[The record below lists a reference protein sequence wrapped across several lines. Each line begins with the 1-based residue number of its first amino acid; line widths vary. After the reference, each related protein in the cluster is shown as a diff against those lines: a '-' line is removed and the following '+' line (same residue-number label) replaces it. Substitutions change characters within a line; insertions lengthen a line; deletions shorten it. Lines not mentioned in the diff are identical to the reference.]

1 MEVELIALSSAS
13 EEVGWL
19 RDLLSEIPMLE
30 KPISLVL
37 IHCDS
42 IATIGR
48 VHNKYYNGKSRSIR
62 KKHSIVRSYI
72 NNSTINV
79 DYISTNDNI
88 ADPLTKALAR
98 EKVWIASRGMGLK
111 PKEE

>member
-1 MEVELIALSSAS
+1 MALLVECTINTIM
-13 EEVGWL
+13 VNP
-19 RDLLSEIPMLE
+19 DLLE
-30 KPISLVL
+30 
-37 IHCDS
+37 
-42 IATIGR
+42 
-48 VHNKYYNGKSRSIR
+48 

-79 DYISTNDNI
+79 YYISTNDNI
-88 ADPLTKALAR
+88 ADPLTKTLAR

>member
-1 MEVELIALSSAS
+1 MPLLVECTINTIM
-13 EEVGWL
+13 VNP
-19 RDLLSEIPMLE
+19 DLLE
-30 KPISLVL
+30 
-37 IHCDS
+37 
-42 IATIGR
+42 
-48 VHNKYYNGKSRSIR
+48 

-79 DYISTNDNI
+79 YYISTNDNI
-88 ADPLTKALAR
+88 ADPLTKTLAR

>member
-1 MEVELIALSSAS
+1 MVNP
-13 EEVGWL
+13 
-19 RDLLSEIPMLE
+19 DLLE
-30 KPISLVL
+30 
-37 IHCDS
+37 
-42 IATIGR
+42 
-48 VHNKYYNGKSRSIR
+48 

-79 DYISTNDNI
+79 YYISTNDNI

-98 EKVWIASRGMGLK
+98 EKIWIALRGMGLK

>member
-1 MEVELIALSSAS
+1 MWEKLI
-13 EEVGWL
+13 
-19 RDLLSEIPMLE
+19 P
-30 KPISLVL
+30 PFL

-42 IATIGR
+42 TATIGR
-48 VHNKYYNGKSRSIR
+48 VRNKYYNGKSRSIR
-62 KKHSIVRSYI
+62 RKHSIVRSYI
-72 NNSTINV
+72 NNGTINV

-98 EKVWIASRGMGLK
+98 EKIWIASRGKGLK

>member
-1 MEVELIALSSAS
+1 MEAELIALSLAS
-13 EEVGWL
+13 EEAGWL
-19 RDLLSEIPMLE
+19 RDLLSEIPMWE
-30 KPISLVL
+30 KPISPVL
-37 IHCDS
+37 IHCD
-42 IATIGR
+42 ITATIRR

-62 KKHSIVRSYI
+62 RKHSIVRSYM
-72 NNSTINV
+72 NNGTINV

-98 EKVWIASRGMGLK
+98 EKIWIASRGMGLK